1 MSQRL
6 CLALATVAAASLA
19 VPLGAGAATSSAGP
33 GTFFLCVG
41 KKGAERGKVRVVA
54 ARSKCPKRKF
64 AVREVNGAGAPG
76 PAGMQGP
83 VGNPGPGGT
92 PGATGATGPAGA
104 TGAAGQAGATGPA
117 GLTGP
122 MGATGATGESGPAG
136 PTGATGPTGPTGPSA
151 VSFEEIVV
159 ENPASGEPP
168 DQEDKSITIPCGA
181 GEAPVGGFSIDP
193 AGAGIIGD
201 SLAKLGEF
209 FFVNAIDNPAS
220 DEPWSLTA
228 EAICI
233 KVAP

>member
-1 MSQRL
+1 
-6 CLALATVAAASLA
+6 
-19 VPLGAGAATSSAGP
+19 
-33 GTFFLCVG
+33 
-41 KKGAERGKVRVVA
+41 
-54 ARSKCPKRKF
+54 
-64 AVREVNGAGAPG
+64 
-76 PAGMQGP
+76 MQGP

-92 PGATGATGPAGA
+92 PGASGATGPIGSTGPAGPTGPTGPTGATGATGATGPAGP
-104 TGAAGQAGATGPA
+104 T
-117 GLTGP
+117 
-122 MGATGATGESGPAG
+122 GATGA
-136 PTGATGPTGPTGPSA
+136 TGATGPTGPTGPSA

-193 AGAGIIGD
+193 AGAGIIAD

-228 EAICI
+228 QAICI